1 MRSYQP
7 SKKTFAEQGYFPALR
22 VMINTLEESAEAG
35 FFLPFDFAERYLRLK
50 EYDKA
55 LEWLEKGYEIH
66 DPNMPYI
73 TTVLFYSDQ
82 LKDNPRFI
90 ALLKKMNLPLH

>member
-1 MRSYQP
+1 MTLSAID
-7 SKKTFAEQGYFPALR
+7 KTYNDQGYFPALR
-22 VMINTLEESAEAG
+22 VMINSLEESAEAG
-35 FFLPFDFAERYLRLK
+35 FYLPFDLAGYYMRVK

-55 LEWLEKGYEIH
+55 LEWLERSYEIH

-73 TTVLFYSDQ
+73 TTGIANFNP

-90 ALLKKMNLPLH
+90 ELLKKMKLPLH